1 VGAPEEF
8 LMSVF
13 ADMAKW
19 FADGKHWSGP
29 NGVPIR
35 VLEHVEISATG
46 VALALLVALPVG
58 LLIGHVRRGEF
69 VAVSIANLGRA
80 IPSFAILSI
89 VFQIMLTYFG
99 RAAFGFWPTVIAL
112 LLLAIPPILTN
123 TYVGIEGVD
132 RDTVEAARGMGM
144 TGGQVLARLEFP
156 LALPL
161 MIAGIRTAAVQVVAT
176 ATLAAL
182 IAGGGLGR
190 YIIDGFA
197 QGDTPQVL
205 AGAVLV
211 AVLAILTELG
221 FGLLERMVSPRTS
234 SQGRKRFPTPALSE
248 ALPPGDA
255 GLAAGA

>member
-1 VGAPEEF
+1 MRE
-8 LMSVF
+8 LLS
-13 ADMAKW
+13 W
-19 FADGKHWSGP
+19 FGDGEHWSGP

-35 VLEHVEISATG
+35 VLEHVELSATG
-46 VALALLVALPVG
+46 VALALVIALPIG
-58 LLIGHVRRGEF
+58 LLIGHRRRGEF
-69 VAVSIANLGRA
+69 AAVSIANLGRA

-89 VFQIMLTYFG
+89 VFQLMLTFFKG
-99 RAAFGFWPTVIAL
+99 AAFGFWPTVIAL
-112 LLLAIPPILTN
+112 FLLAIPPILTN

-132 RDTVEAARGMGM
+132 QDMVESARGMGM
-144 TGGQVLARLEFP
+144 TEGQVLARLELP

-197 QGDTPQVL
+197 QGDQPQVL

-211 AVLAILTELG
+211 AILAIATELA
-221 FGLLERMVSPRTS
+221 FALVERVVSPKTS
-234 SQGRKRFPTPALSE
+234 SRGRRRRAEEPVVAVKTA
-248 ALPPGDA
+248 
-255 GLAAGA
+255 

>member
-1 VGAPEEF
+1 MHAFGELVR
-8 LMSVF
+8 
-13 ADMAKW
+13 W
-19 FADGKHWSGP
+19 FSDGQHWSGP
-29 NGVPIR
+29 GGVPIR
-35 VLEHVEISATG
+35 VLEHVEISAAG
-46 VALALLVALPVG
+46 VALALLVAIPVG
-58 LLIGHVRRGEF
+58 LLIGHRHRGQF

-89 VFQIMLTYFG
+89 VFQLMLHYVG
-99 RAAFGFWPTVIAL
+99 RRAFGFWPTVISL
-112 LLLAIPPILTN
+112 FLLAVPPILTN
-123 TYVGIEGVD
+123 TYVGVEGVD

-144 TGGQVLARLEFP
+144 TGGQILSRLEVP
-156 LALPL
+156 LAIPL

-211 AVLAILTELG
+211 AVLAIVTEVG
-221 FGLLERMVSPRTS
+221 FGVLERAVSPRTS
-234 SQGRKRFPTPALSE
+234 SQGWRRRRAEATPTLVKTA
-248 ALPPGDA
+248 
-255 GLAAGA
+255 